1 MTLSRKRFYSIGAQ
15 GGGTLYRRFY
25 NRINTENFI
34 DFLVHLYEEY
44 GMFVI
49 FLDNAP
55 CHKSRAL
62 QEFPGGM
69 NGEIRIYHFP
79 SYTPEPDPAEEQ
91 WMSFRKATGNRL
103 HKSVREMQGFH

>member
-69 NGEIRIYHFP
+69 NGEIRIYSRRTRRTRTRRRGSGGRSGRRP
-79 SYTPEPDPAEEQ
+79 GIDCIRA
-91 WMSFRKATGNRL
+91 
-103 HKSVREMQGFH
+103 